1 MFAVRNDA
9 ASAWLLALLLI
20 WALSLLGSIGASWPS
35 PEKRLPLATG
45 LRMASAATL
54 ALAAWSWYLV
64 ARDIP
69 HVALFAFLIAIGMS
83 LGLLGDLL
91 LANLLP
97 LKQGFLAGMA
107 AFALG
112 HIAYIA
118 AILTLTPRIQWVIEG
133 IALLV
138 RLVGWYLA
146 VFRAGKD
153 DGLLGWVAL
162 PYALLLTTTAGVA
175 TGLAIQT
182 PQFVPLAI
190 GAALFLISDLLVA
203 GEQFGQLRFPHS
215 GEAVWLTYG
224 PAQML
229 IVYAVN
235 SALVVAA
242 AR

>member
-20 WALSLLGSIGASWPS
+20 WALLLLGSFVANWRS

-45 LRMASAATL
+45 LRMASSATL
-54 ALAAWSWYLV
+54 ALAAWSWYLL
-64 ARDIP
+64 ARDVS
-69 HVALFAFLIAIGMS
+69 HVAMFAFIIAVGMS
-83 LGLLGDLL
+83 FGLLGDLL

-118 AILTLTPRIQWVIEG
+118 AILTLTPRIQWAVEG

-138 RLVGWYLA
+138 GLVGWYLA
-146 VFRAGKD
+146 VFRGGKAS
-153 DGLLGWVAL
+153 GMLRWAAL
-162 PYALLLTTTAGVA
+162 PYALLLATTAGVA

-190 GAALFLISDLLVA
+190 GAALFLVSDLLVA

-224 PAQML
+224 PAQLL